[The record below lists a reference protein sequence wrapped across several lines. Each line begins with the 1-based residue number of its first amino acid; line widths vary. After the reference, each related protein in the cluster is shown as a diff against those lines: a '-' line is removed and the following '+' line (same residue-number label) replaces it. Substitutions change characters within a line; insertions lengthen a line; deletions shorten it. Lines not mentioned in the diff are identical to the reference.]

1 MYGIVNQAIQELVT
15 TNFGAE
21 KWEQVL
27 RKSGVNEE
35 YFLSN
40 ESYDD
45 AITFQ
50 LASAA
55 SEVLNMPLKDVL
67 NAFGEFWV
75 LNTGHK
81 KYGSLMSAGG
91 SNLKEFIENLPVFHN
106 RVSLVYPNL
115 QPPEFQVSESTE
127 HSVQLHY
134 FSHREGLTEF
144 VRGLLSGLSKL
155 YQTETIIELVNS
167 RENGHDHD
175 VFKISW

>member
-15 TNFGAE
+15 TQFGE
-21 KWEQVL
+21 DKWEQVL
-27 RKSGVNEE
+27 LKSGVGEE
-35 YFLSN
+35 FFLSN

-45 AITFQ
+45 AITYQ
-50 LASAA
+50 LAGAA
-55 SEVLNMPLKDVL
+55 SEVLNIPLKDVL
-67 NAFGEFWV
+67 NSFGEFWV
-75 LNTGHK
+75 LNTGHT

-115 QPPEFQVSESTE
+115 RPPEFQVSENNE
-127 HSVQLHY
+127 HSIQLHY

-155 YQTETIIELVNS
+155 YQTSTTIELINS